1 MSHFN
6 SNINETFIVEPVFLT
21 GDSVVYSACSAF
33 YTNNVVSCDS
43 IASIYLGDIY
53 VEFNVS
59 LIPETDNSIDVGLPA
74 KRFRTINSVSGTSTY
89 WTSQEANIL
98 NLTGSTINLG
108 LDSENNMRILTA
120 NSVILKDD
128 TLTSGFY

>member
-53 VEFNVS
+53 V
-59 LIPETDNSIDVGLPA
+59 
-74 KRFRTINSVSGTSTY
+74 
-89 WTSQEANIL
+89 
-98 NLTGSTINLG
+98 
-108 LDSENNMRILTA
+108 
-120 NSVILKDD
+120 
-128 TLTSGFY
+128 